1 MKINKEE
8 IKGIIAEALEIES
21 SEIND
26 DDNFVNDLAMNSLQ
40 MLDCIAEV
48 EDIMNIRIPK
58 TDIGK
63 LNCVD
68 RIIEYLEAL

>member
-1 MKINKEE
+1 MKMSKEQL
-8 IKGIIAEALEIES
+8 KDIIAEVLEIKA

-48 EDIMNIRIPK
+48 EDIMDIRIPK
-58 TDIGK
+58 TDIQS
-63 LNCVD
+63 LNCVN
-68 RIIEYLEAL
+68 RIVEYLEAL